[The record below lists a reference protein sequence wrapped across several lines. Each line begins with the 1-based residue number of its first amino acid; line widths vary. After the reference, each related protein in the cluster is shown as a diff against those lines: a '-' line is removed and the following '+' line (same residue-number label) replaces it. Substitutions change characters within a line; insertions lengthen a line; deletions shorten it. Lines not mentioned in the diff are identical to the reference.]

1 MQAQRFSGE
10 AGNAMLSLL
19 VIACASF
26 LTAAEIGGQSAEVA
40 ADAPIVIAQ
49 HMPCVP
55 PDGFAVVPVGD
66 ENLIVAKGSEYGISV
81 YAYDPEGHP
90 APVHDGYRVPYLVM
104 VGGFFLG
111 GDIQVFWIH
120 VRDGYTLSFNP
131 ALSEAYTNSTGASV
145 IYFDSFEEDCYPHCI
160 KRQYLLEIGNDRRVK
175 LNGVEIYR
183 IKEWA
188 G

>member
-1 MQAQRFSGE
+1 MQAERFTNQT
-10 AGNAMLSLL
+10 GNAMLALL
-19 VIACASF
+19 IFYCGTILA
-26 LTAAEIGGQSAEVA
+26 AAETSGQVADIA

-55 PDGFAVVPVGD
+55 PDGFAAVAVTD
-66 ENLIVAKGSEYGISV
+66 ENFFQAKGSEYGVSV

-90 APVHDGYRVPYLVM
+90 APVHEGYRVPYLLM

-120 VRDGYTLSFNP
+120 VRDGYTLGFDA
-131 ALSEAYTNSTGASV
+131 ALSDAYTKSTGASV
-145 IYFDSFEEDCYPHCI
+145 IYFNSFEEGCHPHCI
-160 KRQYLLEIGNDRRVK
+160 KRQFLLEIGEDRRVK

-183 IKEWA
+183 IREWA

>member
-1 MQAQRFSGE
+1 
-10 AGNAMLSLL
+10 MLALIALL
-19 VIACASF
+19 CTTL
-26 LTAAEIGGQSAEVA
+26 LTAAETSGQVADIA

-55 PDGFAVVPVGD
+55 PDGFAVLPAHD
-66 ENLIVAKGSEYGISV
+66 ENSFLAKGSEYGIDI

-90 APVHDGYRVPYLVM
+90 APVHDGYRVPYLLM

-131 ALSEAYTNSTGASV
+131 ALSEAYTKSTGASV
-145 IYFDSFEEDCYPHCI
+145 IYFDSFEEGCYPHCI
-160 KRQYLLEIGNDRRVK
+160 KRQYLLEIDEDRRVK

-188 G
+188 E